1 MSNGNL
7 RVTRPPSFSDEQWM
21 DLQAHLNE
29 VVRQLSAVQEPPP
42 PGGPHACA
50 RLSRWSHS

>member
-29 VVRQLSAVQEPPP
+29 VVRQLSAVQEPPHQEVRMP
-42 PGGPHACA
+42 APD
-50 RLSRWSHS
+50 